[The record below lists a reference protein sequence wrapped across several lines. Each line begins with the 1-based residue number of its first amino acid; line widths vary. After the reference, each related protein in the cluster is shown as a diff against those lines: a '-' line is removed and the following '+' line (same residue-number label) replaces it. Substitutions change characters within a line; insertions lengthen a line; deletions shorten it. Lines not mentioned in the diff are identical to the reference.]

1 MREPAMPDNT
11 VVGMVGIG
19 DMGAAIAA
27 SILRNHASIVFDAG
41 PDAVEELV
49 ALGVRGTD
57 SLELLAE
64 QCGVVILAVGNDQ
77 QLNRIVGELLR
88 HPGKLHT
95 IIVSSTVL
103 PSTVIA
109 LSEQALKVGLDLI
122 DAFPLTTG
130 RLDAIFG
137 MLA

>member
-1 MREPAMPDNT
+1 MRKPAMPDNT
-11 VVGMVGIG
+11 VVVMVGIG

-27 SILRNHASIVFDAG
+27 SILRNHASIVFDARPG
-41 PDAVEELV
+41 AVEELV

>member
-27 SILRNHASIVFDAG
+27 SILRNRASIVFDAG
-41 PDAVEELV
+41 PGAVEELV

-57 SLELLAE
+57 SLELLAD
-64 QCGVVILAVGNDQ
+64 QCDIVILAVGDDQ
-77 QLNRIVGELLR
+77 QLNRIVSELLR

-95 IIVSSTVL
+95 IILGSTVL
-103 PSTVIA
+103 PSTNIA
-109 LSEQALKVGLDLI
+109 FSEQTLKVGLDLI

-130 RLDAIFG
+130 RLDAILG

>member
-1 MREPAMPDNT
+1 MRQPAMPDNT

-27 SILRNHASIVFDAG
+27 SILRNHASIVFDARPG
-41 PDAVEELV
+41 AVEELV
-49 ALGVRGTD
+49 ALGVCGTD
-57 SLELLAE
+57 SLELLAD
-64 QCGVVILAVGNDQ
+64 QCDVVILAVGDDQ
-77 QLNRIVGELLR
+77 QLNRIVGALLR

-103 PSTVIA
+103 PSTASA

>member
-1 MREPAMPDNT
+1 MREPAMPHNT

-19 DMGAAIAA
+19 DMGATVAS
-27 SILRNHASIVFDAG
+27 SILRNHVSIVFDARPG
-41 PDAVEELV
+41 AVEELV

-57 SLELLAE
+57 SLDLLADH
-64 QCGVVILAVGNDQ
+64 CGVVILAVGNDQ

-88 HPGKLHT
+88 RPGKVHT
-95 IIVSSTVL
+95 IIVSGPVL
-103 PSTVIA
+103 RGTISA

>member
-1 MREPAMPDNT
+1 M
-11 VVGMVGIG
+11 VGMG

-27 SILRNHASIVFDAG
+27 SILRNHAFIVFDARPG
-41 PDAVEELV
+41 AVEELV

-57 SLELLAE
+57 SLQLLADR
-64 QCGVVILAVGNDQ
+64 CNVVILAVGDDQ

-95 IIVSSTVL
+95 IILGSTVL
-103 PSTVIA
+103 PSTVSA
-109 LSEQALKVGLDLI
+109 LSERALKVGLDLI

>member
-1 MREPAMPDNT
+1 MREHAEPDSL

-19 DMGAAIAA
+19 NVGAAIAA

-41 PDAVEELV
+41 PGAVEELV

-64 QCGVVILAVGNDQ
+64 QCDLVILAVGDDQ
-77 QLNRIVGELLR
+77 QLERIVGELLR

-103 PSTVIA
+103 PSTVSA
-109 LSEQALKVGLDLI
+109 LSERALKVGLDLI
-122 DAFPLTTG
+122 AAFPLTTG
-130 RLDAIFG
+130 TLDAIFG

>member
-27 SILRNHASIVFDAG
+27 SLLRNHASIVFDAG

-57 SLELLAE
+57 SLESQTSLMSSSWLS
-64 QCGVVILAVGNDQ
+64 GTIGNST
-77 QLNRIVGELLR
+77 GSS
-88 HPGKLHT
+88 
-95 IIVSSTVL
+95 VSYCATPVSCTQSSSGARFCRA
-103 PSTVIA
+103 PISRSA
-109 LSEQALKVGLDLI
+109 S
-122 DAFPLTTG
+122 
-130 RLDAIFG
+130 RR
-137 MLA
+137 

>member
-1 MREPAMPDNT
+1 
-11 VVGMVGIG
+11 
-19 DMGAAIAA
+19 
-27 SILRNHASIVFDAG
+27 
-41 PDAVEELV
+41 
-49 ALGVRGTD
+49 VRGTD

-64 QCGVVILAVGNDQ
+64 QCDIVILAVGDDQ

-88 HPGKLHT
+88 HLGKLRA

-103 PSTVIA
+103 PSTVSA